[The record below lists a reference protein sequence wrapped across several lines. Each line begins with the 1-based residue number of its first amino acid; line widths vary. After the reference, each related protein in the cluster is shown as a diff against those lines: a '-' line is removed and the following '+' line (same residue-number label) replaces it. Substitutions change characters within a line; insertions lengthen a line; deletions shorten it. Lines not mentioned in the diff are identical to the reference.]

1 MKVKIYLVER
11 GENLEL
17 VRVLLEEYADWMV
30 SEELISEQELGA
42 FQEQLVNLPNGFAP
56 PNGCLLVGMYR
67 GGAGGCVA
75 LREVSDGICEMKR
88 LYVRR
93 EFRGLG
99 IGRALAEA
107 VIEKARKIGYSQMR
121 VHTLRAMEA
130 ANLLYSSMGFRE
142 IGPYEE
148 NIIEGAVFMELK
160 L

>member
-1 MKVKIYLVER
+1 MVKIFAAKTDKE
-11 GENLEL
+11 LEL
-17 VRVLLEEYADWMV
+17 VRALLEEYVDWMV

-42 FQEQLVNLPNGFAP
+42 FKEQLVNLPNGFAP

-67 GGAGGCVA
+67 GEAAGCVA
-75 LREVSDGICEMKR
+75 LRDLSDGICEMKR
-88 LYVRR
+88 LFVTP

-107 VIEKARKIGYSQMR
+107 VIGKARKIGYSQMR
-121 VHTLRAMEA
+121 VHTLRAMET
-130 ANLLYSSMGFRE
+130 ANLLYSAMGFKE

-160 L
+160 LV